1 MPPVKPLRPAGHA
14 ADLAVFIDQ
23 RLDAAMASAG
33 VPASPLADD
42 GEFLRRAYLD
52 LIGHIPT
59 HAAAVAFLDS
69 RDPYK
74 RARLVDELLAS
85 PEFGQHFAQ
94 IWTDTLVKRD
104 LDNNRGLQTDGFS
117 TWLAG
122 QFNKGTGWNKVV
134 SAHAHGRGPG
144 RPAPATF
151 FFLANQDNNQPAPE
165 KLAGAVGNLFMG
177 IQIQCAQCHVHPHVS
192 QWGQQDF
199 WGLAAFFSHTRIER
213 DGPAKGNKKTGLAS
227 ITEEIRNPKFETRN
241 QAMPKGKPGGMRA
254 LPPGAVI
261 AIPDPNDTKKTTGS
275 ARAAVL
281 RGGHTASFQQ
291 RALSAR
297 PGRVADGPGEPLLRP
312 GHGQSPVG
320 PLLCPRPCQSAGRNE
335 RSQQAVASGA
345 AADAGREF
353 GTSGFDIKLLLRGI
367 MLSDAYQRTSR
378 PLPGN
383 RDDDRL
389 LSHMPVKVLGAREL
403 LHSLGVALEK
413 PGSQDARKFVSQGWR
428 FFDTREVD
436 DDPTEFTHGIPQLLR
451 LMNSNLTNDS
461 AAAAARIARTSGG
474 KPEQVIEGLFLTT
487 LSRRPRPAEA
497 KRMLE
502 FAAGKGDHGY
512 AGVLWALVNSAEFA
526 SNR

>member
-14 ADLAVFIDQ
+14 TDLAAFIDQ

-42 GEFLRRAYLD
+42 AEFLRRAYLD

-59 HAAAVAFLDS
+59 QAAAVAFLDS

-85 PEFGQHFAQ
+85 SEFGQHFAQ

-117 TWLAG
+117 SWLAG

-134 SAHAHGRGPG
+134 SALLTAEGQEDQ
-144 RPAPATF
+144 APATF

-165 KLAGAVGNLFMG
+165 KLAAAVGNLFMG

-227 ITEEIRNPKFETRN
+227 ITEEFRNPKFETRN
-241 QAMPKGKPGGMRA
+241 QAMPKGKPGGMA

-275 ARAAVL
+275 ARA
-281 RGGHTASFQQ
+281 RFFEGDTP
-291 RALSAR
+291 ALSSK
-297 PGRVADGPGEPLLRP
+297 GPI
-312 GHGQSPVG
+312 G
-320 PLLCPRPCQSAGRNE
+320 PPWP
-335 RSQQAVASGA
+335 SG
-345 AADAGREF
+345 
-353 GTSGFDIKLLLRGI
+353 
-367 MLSDAYQRTSR
+367 
-378 PLPGN
+378 
-383 RDDDRL
+383 
-389 LSHMPVKVLGAREL
+389 
-403 LHSLGVALEK
+403 
-413 PGSQDARKFVSQGWR
+413 
-428 FFDTREVD
+428 
-436 DDPTEFTHGIPQLLR
+436 
-451 LMNSNLTNDS
+451 
-461 AAAAARIARTSGG
+461 
-474 KPEQVIEGLFLTT
+474 
-487 LSRRPRPAEA
+487 
-497 KRMLE
+497 
-502 FAAGKGDHGY
+502 
-512 AGVLWALVNSAEFA
+512 
-526 SNR
+526 